1 MNRTFLLR
9 GVAFL
14 AVLALSSSCS
24 QPLTVREKGTLIGG
38 GIGGAAGAIIGAAVG
53 NPGAGAAIGTALG
66 AGAGALVGD
75 RLQKRDQE
83 LTDQQQQI
91 EQQKQ
96 EISRNQ
102 QLIDDLKKQNLE
114 ARETERGVVVNLPDV
129 LFEFGKANLTGE
141 ARAKVGSISEVLNSQ
156 AKGRR
161 VSVEGHTDSI
171 GSDAYNQKLSERR
184 ADAMAQYLIAKGVPA
199 EKISASGLGEKNP
212 TAQCSGQRGARL
224 IACLQPD
231 RYAEVTVSGTAT
243 QVSAAAG
250 SN

>member
-1 MNRTFLLR
+1 MNKTFLVR
-9 GVAFL
+9 GIAFL
-14 AVLALSSSCS
+14 AAVALLSSCS
-24 QPLTVREKGTLIGG
+24 QPLTVREKGALVGG
-38 GIGGAAGAIIGAAVG
+38 GIGGAAGAIVGAAVG

-141 ARAKVGSISEVLNSQ
+141 ARAKVGSISEVLNNQ

-184 ADAMAQYLIAKGVPA
+184 AENVASALESGGVSAEKVTAKGYGKRYPVAPNSNPDGTDNTA
-199 EKISASGLGEKNP
+199 GRAKN
-212 TAQCSGQRGARL
+212 RRV
-224 IACLQPD
+224 
-231 RYAEVTVSGTAT
+231 EVVI
-243 QVSAAAG
+243 Q
-250 SN
+250 N